1 MSLAIQIARKANR
14 ALDRS
19 LRWWWTLIGRARLR
33 VLGRAQLGRGVRVA
47 GPLRVWVSPGG
58 KLSIG
63 SGVRFVCGLRYN
75 PVGHDSM
82 NVLWVGP
89 RGVLEIHDGAG
100 LSSTTI
106 VARGRVEIG
115 QDTFVGGGCRIY
127 DNDFHSLDPAI
138 RVHGADDDVR
148 VKPVRI
154 GSACFIGGYSII
166 LKGVTIGDRSVV
178 GAGSVVT
185 RSIPPDEIWAGNPA
199 VFVRPLFPER
209 APASPVVPPSSP
221 APHPR

>member
-1 MSLAIQIARKANR
+1 ML
-14 ALDRS
+14 RS
-19 LRWWWTLIGRARLR
+19 YWTCIGRARLR
-33 VLGRAQLGRGVRVA
+33 LLGRARLGRDVRVA
-47 GPLRVWVSPGG
+47 GPLRTWVSPGG
-58 KLSIG
+58 RLSVG
-63 SGVRFVCGLRYN
+63 AGVRFVCGLRYN
-75 PVGHDSM
+75 PVGHDSK

-100 LSSTTI
+100 LSSTTV

-115 QDTFVGGGCRIY
+115 KNTFVGGGCRIY

-154 GSACFIGGYSII
+154 GSECFIGGYSII
-166 LKGVTIGDRSVV
+166 LKGVSIGDRSVV

-185 RSIPPDEIWAGNPA
+185 RNIPPDEIWAGNPA
-199 VFVRPLFPER
+199 VFVRRLFPNS
-209 APASPVVPPSSP
+209 APADPAAPAASP
-221 APHPR
+221 AAHPQ